1 MCLDVLRALVR
12 EPECAPALLD
22 EIRLA
27 RAVTAGS
34 TRGRRSSELGDPA
47 DAEPRARRT
56 VERIALAVQA
66 SLLVRHA
73 PPFVADAFCTAR
85 LGAEHGIG
93 GASVRGAAVRGG
105 RGRVVERA
113 GVELQ
118 TLRNPS
124 RDAEGTCH
132 GA

>member
-1 MCLDVLRALVR
+1 VLRALVR

-27 RAVTAGS
+27 RGGDRRLYAWTAKLEA
-34 TRGRRSSELGDPA
+34 ELGDPA
-47 DAEPRARRT
+47 DAELRARRT

-73 PPFVADAFCTAR
+73 LPFVADPFCTAR
-85 LGAEHGIG
+85 LEAEDGIG
-93 GASVRGAAVRGG
+93 GVQFRALPRGVDV
-105 RGRVVERA
+105 GRVVERA

-118 TLRNPS
+118 TP
-124 RDAEGTCH
+124 
-132 GA
+132 

>member
-27 RAVTAGS
+27 RGGDRRLYAWTAKLEA
-34 TRGRRSSELGDPA
+34 ELGDPA
-47 DAEPRARRT
+47 DAELRARRS

-85 LGAEHGIG
+85 LEAEDGIG
-93 GASVRGAAVRGG
+93 GGFSSGRCREDVR
-105 RGRVVERA
+105 RVVERA

-118 TLRNPS
+118 TP
-124 RDAEGTCH
+124 
-132 GA
+132 